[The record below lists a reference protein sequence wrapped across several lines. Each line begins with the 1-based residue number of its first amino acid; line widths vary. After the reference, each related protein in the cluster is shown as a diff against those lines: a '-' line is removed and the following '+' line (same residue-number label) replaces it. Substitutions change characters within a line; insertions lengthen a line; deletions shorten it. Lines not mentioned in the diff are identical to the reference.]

1 MHQTKR
7 VGVVGAGLMGREIAL
22 VFALVFA
29 LAGFEVLLTDRPL
42 LKQRVQAG
50 YVGGRGKLGWR
61 AASVKKV
68 VS

>member
-7 VGVVGAGLMGREIAL
+7 VGVVGAGLMGREI
-22 VFALVFA
+22 ALVFA

-61 AASVKKV
+61 AASLKKV

>member
-22 VFALVFA
+22 VFAL
-29 LAGFEVLLTDRPL
+29 AGFEVLLTDGPL